1 MALPPI
7 HAYPMPGPDLAPNVA
22 RWVPNRRRAA
32 LLIHD
37 MQRYFVDAF
46 PAGASPVREL
56 IRNTARLRTVAAELG
71 LPVLYT
77 MQPQRMSVRERG
89 LLREFWGPGMAADP
103 AGYPIVADL
112 TPAPADQVVTK
123 WRYSA
128 FHRTDLLERIR
139 AAGRDQVLICGVYA
153 HLGCLATAFDAFSH
167 DLETFLIADAVADF
181 DEASHAM
188 SLRRAAEGC
197 AVVLTTDRAVG
208 LLRSC

>member
-7 HAYPMPGPDLAPNVA
+7 LSYPMPGPDLAPNIA
-22 RWVPNRRRAA
+22 RWVPDRRRAV

-56 IRNTARLRTVAAELG
+56 IANAARLRSVATELG

-77 MQPQRMSVRERG
+77 MQPQRMSARERG
-89 LLREFWGPGMAADP
+89 LLRDFWGPGMTADP
-103 AGYPIVADL
+103 AGHRIVAAL

-128 FHRTDLLERIR
+128 FHRTDLLGRIR
-139 AAGRDQVLICGVYA
+139 ATGRDQVLICGVYA

-188 SLRRAAEGC
+188 SLRRAATGC
-197 AVVLTTDRAVG
+197 AVVLTTGRAVR
-208 LLRSC
+208 LLRS